1 MAEKYRLEVVDSRKR
16 VREFLDFPKKLYSGN
31 HYYVHPLD
39 GDIESRFDPAR
50 NGLLREGEAI
60 RWLLRDDAGKVVG
73 RIAAFYNPEVAA
85 LNEQPT
91 GGCGFFECID
101 DQLAAD
107 TLFDAARSWLEGKGM
122 EAMDGPINFGE
133 RDQWW
138 GLLIEG
144 FEFQPLYAN
153 PYNFHYY
160 KKLFENYGFQNYFY
174 QHTYIRSLKVGEM
187 GERVYERVKRLQDT
201 PGYRFTHIDK
211 KNLEQAADDFR
222 LVYNKAWAQFPG
234 VKPMDREKTHKLLK
248 SMKPI
253 MDEKLIYFAYFNDEP
268 IGFFIIVPD
277 INRIIGRFHGKMN
290 WLNGLRLLSILR
302 FRKTADRIFGI
313 IFGVVPEFH
322 GKGIES
328 GLMYEFE
335 KTAVAKNTKYKTL
348 ELAWVGDFNPV
359 MMRMVEQYVCAKK
372 HKLHATYRYLF
383 DRSKPFTRCPRLG
396 GARRNTD

>member
-1 MAEKYRLEVVDSRKR
+1 MAEKYTLEEVRTQHQ
-16 VREFLDFPKKLYSGN
+16 VREFLDFPKKLYAGN
-31 HYYVHPLD
+31 RYYVHPLD
-39 GDIESRFDPAR
+39 SDIESRFDPAR
-50 NGLLREGEAI
+50 NGLLKEGEAI
-60 RWLLRDDAGKVVG
+60 RWLLRNNLGRIVG
-73 RIAAFYNPEVAA
+73 RIAAFYNPEVAS

-107 TLFDAARSWLEGKGM
+107 MLFDASRDWLAAKGM

-138 GLLIEG
+138 GLLVEG

-174 QHTYIRSLKVGEM
+174 QHTYLRHLKPGELNQS
-187 GERVYERVKRLQDT
+187 VYERVKRLKEI
-201 PGYRFTHIDK
+201 PGYRFCHIDRN
-211 KNLEQAADDFR
+211 NLDQAADDFR

-234 VKPMDREKTHKLLK
+234 VKPMDREKTHKMMR

-268 IGFFIIVPD
+268 IGFFIMIPD
-277 INRIIGRFHGKMN
+277 LNRIIGRFKGRMN
-290 WLNGLRLLSILR
+290 WFNGLRLLSILK
-302 FRKTADRIFGI
+302 FRKTADRVFAI

-328 GLMYEFE
+328 GLVYEFE
-335 KTAVAKNTKYKTL
+335 KYVASDQLRYKTM

-359 MMRMVEQYVCAKK
+359 MMRMVENYVCAKK

-383 DRSKPFTRCPRLG
+383 DRTKPFTRCPRLG